1 MNMNLTQENIVEGI
15 TIADTKDIPS
25 DVQAVLNKTIG
36 TNEEST
42 LTAAY
47 YIGSKEEMGGV
58 DHFIAMKQTAE
69 EGGKTVRR
77 FVVAELFVTSQTV
90 KNEEGEDVVEST
102 GTVRKISTSYDFS
115 TNPELKN
122 AFNQIT
128 AQDRRTKY
136 TAIWLFGI
144 NGDDFYVLANTQSTM
159 RGMKPVLSTLKIN
172 KADGNLSTTNIVG
185 F

>member
-25 DVQAVLNKTIG
+25 DVQAVLNKTVG
-36 TNEEST
+36 DNEEST

-102 GTVRKISTSYDFS
+102 GTIRRVSTSYDFS
-115 TNPELKN
+115 SNPELKN
-122 AFNQIT
+122 VFNQVT

-144 NGDDFYVLANTQSTM
+144 NGNDFYVLANTQSTM

-172 KADGNLSTTNIVG
+172 KADGNLATTDIVG